1 MAYQK
6 PTTAFLSYLSAHPE
20 VCDRIRAAPNRTL
33 LYAGSFVRPMWREIQ
48 LQQRTNPDLARKE
61 TLPDVLRR
69 IGVPGAGYT
78 SLLEYAQAIEKQ
90 VPWNPDGFM
99 LWRALS
105 AIFASHAVGAVSFQV
120 GSDVDATKVFVATEV
135 GILLRNPDVDGKTKD
150 LLAYYQR
157 CIHSGQVD
165 INVGFISA

>member
-6 PTTAFLSYLSAHPE
+6 PTTTFLSYLGAHPE

-33 LYAGSFVRPMWREIQ
+33 LYAGCFVRPMWREIE

-61 TLPDVLRR
+61 TLPVVLRR
-69 IGVPGAGYT
+69 IDVPGTGYA
-78 SLLEYAQAIEKQ
+78 SLLEYAQAVEKA
-90 VPWNPDGFM
+90 VPWNPDGFAI
-99 LWRALS
+99 WRGLS

-135 GILLRNPDVDGKTKD
+135 GILLHNRHVDEKTKD

-157 CIHSGQVD
+157 CIQNGQVD
-165 INVGFISA
+165 INVGFISR